1 MKQNKIISGLDVVKF
16 IMAIMIVDSH
26 VKGYLITPPY
36 LQDYLIH
43 PVEGMAVPTFFVI
56 SSFLFFRKARYAEKQ
71 WNLVCHYVKRL
82 ALLYLFW
89 CLVWSPI
96 IYIQKDYFHPI
107 SATVPLLLVRDFFL
121 GSMFD
126 ASWFLGALLVGVPI
140 VWGLSR
146 LFRKDVLVMLIPLL
160 ASLYLQYVK
169 LLPEQWRIFYDW
181 YDSFELPQLSFLNGM
196 IWIAVGYVLSGHRVL
211 ERVNKV
217 RNAWAW
223 LALVVCFVWKSYFPI
238 VPILPG
244 LLAVVALFVSAYT
257 WQLPEQPQLY
267 RRFRTYSILF
277 YVIHDCFKKILKQL
291 FGCENGPVL
300 FVVTI
305 AFCFLASE
313 VIMRMKEVK
322 GFGWLRYAY

>member
-1 MKQNKIISGLDVVKF
+1 
-16 IMAIMIVDSH
+16 
-26 VKGYLITPPY
+26 
-36 LQDYLIH
+36 
-43 PVEGMAVPTFFVI
+43 MAVPTFFVI

-196 IWIAVGYVLSGHRVL
+196 LWIAVGYVVWTPC
-211 ERVNKV
+211 V
-217 RNAWAW
+217 RNGKQSEKCLGLASFGSLLCLEELFSNSAHIAW
-223 LALVVCFVWKSYFPI
+223 LISSGCFVCFGIY
-238 VPILPG
+238 
-244 LLAVVALFVSAYT
+244 LAVARASTALS
-257 WQLPEQPQLY
+257 QIQN
-267 RRFRTYSILF
+267 I
-277 YVIHDCFKKILKQL
+277 
-291 FGCENGPVL
+291 
-300 FVVTI
+300 
-305 AFCFLASE
+305 
-313 VIMRMKEVK
+313 
-322 GFGWLRYAY
+322 